1 MRRKLIALVT
11 ALVLLMSV
19 IPAVSAKGVLNM
31 KDMYRDQWFYSA
43 ANYCISNSL
52 MVGTSNVSFSPKND
66 VTRAMFVQ
74 TLYRMSEE
82 KFTGKSVSF
91 NDVKKKDWFK
101 EAVDWAA
108 SHKIVRGVSKKEFHP
123 QDAITRE
130 QIAVMIKNYAKYRKY
145 IKNDEAID
153 STVLDQY
160 ADRDSIS
167 SWAKKA
173 LAWAVNMHL
182 IGGYTD
188 GTILPKETTNRAEV
202 AVVIAKFCEWTVI
215 QSCIELTGN
224 ELAVLI
230 AGQSRVEVGR

>member
-108 SHKIVRGVSKKEFHP
+108 SHKIVRGVSKKSFTHRMP
-123 QDAITRE
+123 
-130 QIAVMIKNYAKYRKY
+130 
-145 IKNDEAID
+145 
-153 STVLDQY
+153 S
-160 ADRDSIS
+160 
-167 SWAKKA
+167 
-173 LAWAVNMHL
+173 LA
-182 IGGYTD
+182 
-188 GTILPKETTNRAEV
+188 NR
-202 AVVIAKFCEWTVI
+202 
-215 QSCIELTGN
+215 
-224 ELAVLI
+224 
-230 AGQSRVEVGR
+230 